1 MSDVV
6 TLGETQV
13 RFTPPGTL
21 RLEQANVWEVTP
33 PGGAEANVAV
43 GLARLGVSPQPC
55 WRTSQAS
62 RHGGGR
68 A

>member
-1 MSDVV
+1 MPDVV

-33 PGGAEANVAV
+33 GGAEANVAV

-55 WRTSQAS
+55 RRTSQAS

>member
-1 MSDVV
+1 MTNDIM
-6 TLGETQV
+6 TNAQQ
-13 RFTPPGTL
+13 RYP
-21 RLEQANVWEVTP
+21 WEVT
-33 PGGAEANVAV
+33 PGGAEANVTV

-55 WRTSQAS
+55 RRTSQAS